1 MLAPQPLQ
9 QGAGCEGLS
18 GMTLGART
26 ASQPLPPFPH
36 APPARTLSC
45 DPSLSMSEHLPHG
58 SSFPLGGGA
67 PHPEGL
73 TLHAGRSH
81 LDDIMW

>member
-1 MLAPQPLQ
+1 MLALQHSQ
-9 QGAGCEGLS
+9 QGAGREGLS

-36 APPARTLSC
+36 VPPTRTLSC
-45 DPSLSMSEHLPHG
+45 DPTLGMPEQLPHS
-58 SSFPLGGGA
+58 SSFPLGGAA

-73 TLHAGRSH
+73 MLHTGRSH

>member
-1 MLAPQPLQ
+1 MLAPQPLP
-9 QGAGCEGLS
+9 QGRPREGLS
-18 GMTLGART
+18 GATLGART

-45 DPSLSMSEHLPHG
+45 DPALSMPAHLPHG
-58 SSFPLGGGA
+58 SAFPLQGGA
-67 PHPEGL
+67 PHAEGL
-73 TLHAGRSH
+73 ALHAGRSH